1 MFKLSTIVKTLLV
14 ALALVGTTTLSTF
27 ATAATPEGQS
37 GDAYYFKGTG
47 GVPPQ

>member
-1 MFKLSTIVKTLLV
+1 MMKLDSIVTTVLV
-14 ALALVGTTTLSTF
+14 ALALVGALAMSF
-27 ATAATPEGQS
+27 SATAATPEAQS